1 MHNINILITD
11 CLNVFVDPVHL
22 STFPL
27 DLAIAPALENTL
39 LWYETYIHDNVHALM
54 V

>member
-1 MHNINILITD
+1 MWIYTVGDKTDNNYFMIAD
-11 CLNVFVDPVHL
+11 CLNVFVDPIRL

-39 LWYETYIHDNVHALM
+39 LWYV
-54 V
+54 